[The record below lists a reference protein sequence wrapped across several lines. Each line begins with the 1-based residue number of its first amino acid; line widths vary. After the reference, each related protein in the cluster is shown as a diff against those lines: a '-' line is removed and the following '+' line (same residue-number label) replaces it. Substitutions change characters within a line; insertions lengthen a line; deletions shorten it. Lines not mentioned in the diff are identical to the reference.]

1 MSSLSFDPSS
11 SSSLGLLD
19 AFKVA
24 HPDIGDAAANG
35 RITAVTTYLDFVYI
49 GTDSGV
55 VICYAV
61 SSQSRGGGAREWTL
75 VTRKRVSKRGISAF
89 ALMDPRGVG
98 TAAPSKVTANV
109 RDETALVFV
118 QTADG
123 ALSALHPHTL
133 DTTVAFTSL
142 NGVTVFA
149 VDADSPHNVIAHVR
163 GRKKLLIVAYTLQS
177 SGGLSGSHTVV
188 KEIPFNDP
196 PLSLILQGEWCAMA
210 TRREYLL
217 LNVSFGDV
225 RPCPVPLDGGIP
237 CMCAVGR
244 NELLVTSNSDLGIFV
259 NFKGDPLPRNP
270 IDWNGKPLA
279 LTLCDHFVCAIFDD
293 SASQLATGSPA
304 TSNAPSPSKAR
315 TAAAAAAG
323 MSASGS
329 VRIASLLDQRI
340 KQSVAF
346 PHPFSI
352 ASVKDKV
359 VVLSSSAPFIPSV
372 LQAGMTAPQMPYASV
387 NLSALYL
394 VGLEEQIAQ
403 FMEAAM
409 TDEAFALLMR
419 TRPSAERIAEF
430 HTNAG
435 FAMLKALFIPAAF
448 THFNQ
453 SNLDPRELI
462 VLFPDLNIAGSK
474 YSSSWAAK
482 VGTFTELM
490 EHGRK
495 TAVMRADDK
504 RYKAILS
511 ASAKQITRQTRFL
524 LAAFLWDKRSKLVA
538 KHVDNPDLMAPMDTA
553 MLVLHIDFAE
563 EPMPSP
569 APSFPYSLQHLLF
582 PANAC
587 ALSPCESFLTVH
599 RQYNALALLYRSVG
613 QKRAALDVWARMG
626 SGQFIERNADADHVA
641 TAGVAET
648 VALLST
654 LEDEPLL
661 WEFAEWVLIRSAT
674 EGLAVFTNT
683 NRRTPLTAEKVL
695 AYLRRVNTKLNG
707 GEDGS
712 DAGGGVDM
720 VELYL
725 EYLIDVERTSDA
737 IYHTQLALNYIRKL
751 AGAVSTS
758 GTRDYRQKLF
768 RFLQSSDFLDPHQ
781 IATALLQVA
790 FGPAENQTLN
800 EDDVVDGLWLPQAE
814 VIFNTPPIV
823 YEELI
828 LLFNKLSLHR
838 LALKLYVFGLRDHVG
853 ASNYCVAVSKRAAAR
868 EKEEQQ
874 IALTRAEEAKD
885 VEEKTHDKANRQRNG
900 RGGHDDDDDLDDNN
914 DGFDDETLHD
924 VSTRADDAVDDHDR
938 PHSGDVFI
946 ALSDQY
952 FSADF
957 FGLFATDQE
966 RTDSESS
973 SVPPPL
979 AYKFAVDLLI
989 THFAAIDVVKAVRSI
1004 PPWVP
1009 LGPLTPY
1016 FKRIIPLV
1024 THCRRHNRLVRQLAK
1039 TFHLRVQT
1047 RFLSVRANQ
1056 LSVDTTTRCAYC
1068 GKLLG
1073 DSFFT
1078 AHPVS
1083 SNHPDF
1089 IHSVKATRPLRE
1101 DEPRRSSDDGL
1112 SFVLVHSA
1120 CSAAYQI
1127 DHHNKK
1133 PRTQNEQ
1140 LTKRKIAA

>member
-55 VICYAV
+55 VTCYAV

-123 ALSALHPHTL
+123 TLSALHPHTL
-133 DTTVAFTSL
+133 DTTVAFTALS
-142 NGVTVFA
+142 GVTVFA

-177 SGGLSGSHTVV
+177 SGGLSGSHTIV

-315 TAAAAAAG
+315 TAAAAAAAAVAG
-323 MSASGS
+323 TSASGS

-359 VVLSSSAPFIPSV
+359 VVLSSSASFVPSV
-372 LQAGMTAPQMPYASV
+372 LQAGMTAPQIPNASV

-435 FAMLKALFIPAAF
+435 FAMLKALFVPAAF

-462 VLFPDLNIAGSK
+462 VLFPDLNIAGTK
-474 YSSSWAAK
+474 YSSTWAAK

-538 KHVDNPDLMAPMDTA
+538 KHVDNPGTA
-553 MLVLHIDFAE
+553 DGDGHGHARTCTSTSRRSRCRRRHRRFHTVCSTYCSRRTRARWVRR
-563 EPMPSP
+563 
-569 APSFPYSLQHLLF
+569 
-582 PANAC
+582 
-587 ALSPCESFLTVH
+587 ESFLTVH

-626 SGQFIERNADADHVA
+626 SGQFIERNADAEHVA

-707 GEDGS
+707 GDD
-712 DAGGGVDM
+712 DAVALAASTWSNSTWNTSLTWNAQQTPFITRNSRSTTSANSLTPCRQA
-720 VELYL
+720 EL
-725 EYLIDVERTSDA
+725 EIIDTNSSAFYRLRTFSIA
-737 IYHTQLALNYIRKL
+737 
-751 AGAVSTS
+751 
-758 GTRDYRQKLF
+758 
-768 RFLQSSDFLDPHQ
+768 HQ
-781 IATALLQVA
+781 IATALLTSCLWSCGTV
-790 FGPAENQTLN
+790 QTLN
-800 EDDVVDGLWLPQAE
+800 EDDVVDGLWL
-814 VIFNTPPIV
+814 T
-823 YEELI
+823 
-828 LLFNKLSLHR
+828 
-838 LALKLYVFGLRDHVG
+838 
-853 ASNYCVAVSKRAAAR
+853 ASRS
-868 EKEEQQ
+868 
-874 IALTRAEEAKD
+874 
-885 VEEKTHDKANRQRNG
+885 
-900 RGGHDDDDDLDDNN
+900 DL
-914 DGFDDETLHD
+914 
-924 VSTRADDAVDDHDR
+924 
-938 PHSGDVFI
+938 P
-946 ALSDQY
+946 Y
-952 FSADF
+952 SAD
-957 FGLFATDQE
+957 
-966 RTDSESS
+966 
-973 SVPPPL
+973 
-979 AYKFAVDLLI
+979 
-989 THFAAIDVVKAVRSI
+989 
-1004 PPWVP
+1004 
-1009 LGPLTPY
+1009 
-1016 FKRIIPLV
+1016 RIRGI
-1024 THCRRHNRLVRQLAK
+1024 N
-1039 TFHLRVQT
+1039 TF
-1047 RFLSVRANQ
+1047 
-1056 LSVDTTTRCAYC
+1056 
-1068 GKLLG
+1068 
-1073 DSFFT
+1073 
-1078 AHPVS
+1078 
-1083 SNHPDF
+1083 
-1089 IHSVKATRPLRE
+1089 I
-1101 DEPRRSSDDGL
+1101 
-1112 SFVLVHSA
+1112 
-1120 CSAAYQI
+1120 
-1127 DHHNKK
+1127 
-1133 PRTQNEQ
+1133 
-1140 LTKRKIAA
+1140 